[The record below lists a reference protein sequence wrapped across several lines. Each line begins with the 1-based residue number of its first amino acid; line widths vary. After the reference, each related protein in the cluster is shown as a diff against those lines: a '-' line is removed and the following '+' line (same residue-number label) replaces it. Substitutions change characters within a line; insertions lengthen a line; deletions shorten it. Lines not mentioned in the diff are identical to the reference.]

1 MSLSTHFRR
10 ISLNQWRY
18 YYNQLLLIDVPLAA
32 TCIKGL
38 MPLTEGS
45 PTVQLQPIAADDTLP
60 SEPSEPSSL
69 IVKLLFL
76 ESLRCEALSAA
87 DCFSVDEWAFNEL
100 PLLPINCS
108 CKQSCFEQA
117 TAVNIYADLIL
128 RGCAKREPR
137 EVVELIFTGQV
148 GPMMANKLAFP
159 EAWCRVSNLL
169 AGFASS

>member
-1 MSLSTHFRR
+1 MAVADVIKNNRVMLSTECLCRYLP
-10 ISLNQWRY
+10 IS
-18 YYNQLLLIDVPLAA
+18 AA

-117 TAVNIYADLIL
+117 TAVNI
-128 RGCAKREPR
+128 
-137 EVVELIFTGQV
+137 
-148 GPMMANKLAFP
+148 
-159 EAWCRVSNLL
+159 
-169 AGFASS
+169 